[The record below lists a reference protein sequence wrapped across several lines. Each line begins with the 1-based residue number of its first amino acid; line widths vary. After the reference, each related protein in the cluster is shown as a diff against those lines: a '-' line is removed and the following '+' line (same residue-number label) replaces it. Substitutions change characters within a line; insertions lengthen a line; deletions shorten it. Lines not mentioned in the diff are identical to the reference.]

1 MIVLGACAWI
11 GWLVAAAGPDGEAA
25 SARAAQSNVGVS
37 LSEDEPPVPPS
48 DADSAVPAESEPA
61 SPVPS
66 ESRTFR
72 RSESFQTRHAKAP
85 AASVAD
91 PGGGAS
97 ALPWYRSG
105 MAATAA
111 VLGLIYLVYRM
122 ARRYV
127 PGAVRTDHS
136 VLTVAARAM
145 VGPKQ
150 SVALLQVGR
159 RRYVLVGISG
169 DRMTAL
175 SELTEAE
182 EVAELAAG
190 ILTKAAAG
198 TRSFEKDLAGAG
210 DRMARIEAAEPGRPE
225 EESAT
230 ELRSPSDASVSRGS
244 VEALLARLEKRAERR
259 PRPSAAA

>member
-1 MIVLGACAWI
+1 MIVLSACAWV
-11 GWLVAAAGPDGEAA
+11 GWFAAAVGADGEAA
-25 SARAAQSNVGVS
+25 SRAAQSNVGVS
-37 LSEDEPPVPPS
+37 LTEHEPPIPPS
-48 DADSAVPAESEPA
+48 AAPFTDLSEREPVSPAPA
-61 SPVPS
+61 

-72 RSESFQTRHAKAP
+72 RSESFQTRHAS
-85 AASVAD
+85 ASATPEAD
-91 PGGGAS
+91 PGRGAS

-136 VLTVAARAM
+136 VLTVAARSL

-175 SELTEAE
+175 SELTDAD

-190 ILTKAAAG
+190 ILTKSAAAA
-198 TRSFEKDLAGAG
+198 RSFEKDLAGAG
-210 DRMARIEAAEPGRPE
+210 DRMARIELAESLRPGD
-225 EESAT
+225 ESAR
-230 ELRSPSDASVSRGS
+230 ELRASSGASVSGGS
-244 VEALLARLEKRAERR
+244 VEALLERLERRAEKRSR
-259 PRPSAAA
+259 KSAAAA

>member
-1 MIVLGACAWI
+1 MIVLSACAWV
-11 GWLVAAAGPDGEAA
+11 GGFVAAVVADGEAA
-25 SARAAQSNVGVS
+25 ASRAAQSNVGVS
-37 LSEDEPPVPPS
+37 LHEPSVLLSSVFSADLSEREPVPP
-48 DADSAVPAESEPA
+48 APA
-61 SPVPS
+61 

-72 RSESFQTRHAKAP
+72 RSESFQTRHAS
-85 AASVAD
+85 ASATLEAD
-91 PGGGAS
+91 PGRGAS

-127 PGAVRTDHS
+127 PGAVRTDHG
-136 VLTVAARAM
+136 VLTVAARTL

-150 SVALLQVGR
+150 SVVLLQVGR

-175 SELTEAE
+175 SELTDAD

-190 ILTKAAAG
+190 ILTRSAAAA
-198 TRSFEKDLAGAG
+198 RSFEKDLAVAG
-210 DRMARIEAAEPGRPE
+210 NRMARFESAEPLRPEDEAARD
-225 EESAT
+225 
-230 ELRSPSDASVSRGS
+230 LRAPSVASGSGGS
-244 VEALLARLEKRAERR
+244 VEALLERLERRAEQRSR
-259 PRPSAAA
+259 KSAAA

>member
-1 MIVLGACAWI
+1 MIVLSACAWI

-37 LSEDEPPVPPS
+37 LSEEEPPVPPS
-48 DADSAVPAESEPA
+48 DAISAETSAKETPLSAVA
-61 SPVPS
+61 

-85 AASVAD
+85 AASDVD

-127 PGAVRTDHS
+127 PGAVRTDHG
-136 VLTVAARAM
+136 VLTVAARTM

-175 SELTEAE
+175 SELTDAD

-198 TRSFEKDLAGAG
+198 ARSFEKDLAGAG
-210 DRMARIEAAEPGRPE
+210 DRMARLEAAEPLRPDDE
-225 EESAT
+225 AAR
-230 ELRSPSDASVSRGS
+230 ELRARSGASGSGGS
-244 VEALLARLEKRAERR
+244 VEALLERLEKRSRK
-259 PRPSAAA
+259 SAAA